1 MFFFV
6 ILRGHYHQ
14 DFKFVHLLPLSPPPP
29 HLFVNLMEIFDKYT
43 VYYFFFA
50 VFCFFD
56 FFM

>member
-14 DFKFVHLLPLSPPPP
+14 DFKSV
-29 HLFVNLMEIFDKYT
+29 HLFVNLMEVFDKYT
-43 VYYFFFA
+43 VYYFFIA